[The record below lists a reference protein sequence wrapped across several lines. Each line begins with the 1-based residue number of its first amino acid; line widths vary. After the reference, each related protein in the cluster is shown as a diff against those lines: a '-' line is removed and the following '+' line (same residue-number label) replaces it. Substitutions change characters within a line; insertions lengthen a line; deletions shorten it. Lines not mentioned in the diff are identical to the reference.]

1 MVVHTD
7 TRTADIL
14 MDTHMVDTHMDIL
27 THQHHLVAM
36 DTPMVALG

>member
-1 MVVHTD
+1 MAVRTD

-14 MDTHMVDTHMDIL
+14 MDIHMVDTRMDIL

-36 DTPMVALG
+36 DTLMVALG